1 MTTQPANV
9 SVTWPISPAIDRVR
23 LLLFRPFD
31 LGKWFVIGFCAWLA
45 TLGERGGFNFNYSR
59 GSQHRLTTENL
70 HEWFERV
77 RDFVMNNLSW
87 LLPLTIVLGVF
98 LITLCILMIWL
109 RSRGSFMFLHCVALN
124 KAEIDVPWNKYAAAG
139 NSLFA
144 FRLVL
149 GLISMVPMLSFLA
162 IMIVTFIRLMN
173 QGRTIPLILLTL
185 LPLGLMFF
193 AVGIFF
199 FVIRKLTTDFVV
211 PIMFLRGSKCL
222 GAWSE
227 FLSLLSLNIGRF
239 IVYLLF
245 QIVLGMLVIMIV
257 LAAFVVTCCIACC
270 LVIIPYIGTVLLLP
284 LLAFMRSYSLYYL
297 AQYGPH
303 YDVFPPAPPAPT
315 PPIPPA

>member
-1 MTTQPANV
+1 MMTTQPANV
-9 SVTWPISPAIDRVR
+9 SVTLPISPAIERVK

-31 LGKWFVIGFCAWLA
+31 LGKWFTIGFCAWLA
-45 TLGERGGFNFNYSR
+45 TLGEHGFSFNYNS
-59 GSQHRLTTENL
+59 GSPRQFTSQNFR
-70 HEWFERV
+70 EWFERA
-77 RDFVMNNLSW
+77 RDYVMNNLSW
-87 LLPLTIVLGVF
+87 LLPLTIVLVVFAIALGVV
-98 LITLCILMIWL
+98 ILWL
-109 RSRGSFMFLHCVALN
+109 RCRGSFMFLHCVALN

-185 LPLGLMFF
+185 VPLGLMFL
-193 AVGIFF
+193 AVAVFF
-199 FVIRKLTTDFVV
+199 LVIRKLTADFVV

-222 GAWSE
+222 SAWSE
-227 FLSLLSLNIGRF
+227 FLGLLSLNIGRF

-245 QIVLGMLVIMIV
+245 QIVLGLLIGMLVV
-257 LAAFVVTCCIACC
+257 AAIIVTCCIACC
-270 LVIIPYIGTVLLLP
+270 LMLIPYIGTVLLLP
-284 LLAFMRSYSLYYL
+284 VLAFTRSYSLCYL

-303 YDVFPPAPPAPT
+303 YDVFPPAP
-315 PPIPPA
+315 IPPPPLMPPS